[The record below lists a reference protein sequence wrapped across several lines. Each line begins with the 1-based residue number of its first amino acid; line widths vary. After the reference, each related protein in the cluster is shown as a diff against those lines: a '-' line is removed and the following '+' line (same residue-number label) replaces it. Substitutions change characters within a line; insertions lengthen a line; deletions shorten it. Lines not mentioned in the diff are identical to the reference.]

1 MNDVVLEYVVSPPL
15 SNSLYFFNSSF
26 KDLTINKKLDWLDN
40 LLFIEADKKIY
51 LGLTPLQIKSDI
63 EERIIFFIIKSG
75 FLVFLKWIFSLYV
88 SVDTTRRFF
97 LSKKTSSFSLRELGL
112 LAARYFKY
120 FDIILSSSIG
130 WSYFFRN
137 LIK

>member
-1 MNDVVLEYVVSPPL
+1 MVLEYVVSPPL
-15 SNSLYFFNSSF
+15 SNNLYFFNSSF
-26 KDLTINKKLDWLDN
+26 KDLTINKKLRWLDN

-112 LAARYFKY
+112 
-120 FDIILSSSIG
+120 
-130 WSYFFRN
+130 
-137 LIK
+137 